1 MASNK
6 RQKTTG
12 RPVVRNDRLG
22 KLIMLAATR
31 FAAAAS
37 WESFVTTIRGP
48 SNLQDEIA
56 ARTGH
61 PAGEYLDRLR
71 PIGAPVLQKTRPWN
85 REAIS
90 IALARGS
97 HKSALSHLE
106 FLRDEM
112 ADMIE
117 QGYWV
122 ILPYSN
128 VLHLPHLRLSPLGV
142 VPQRDRRPRIIVDYT
157 FWGINDDTVPLAPS
171 ESMQFGRALER
182 VLHKIRRANRRFGPT
197 YMIKVDIADG
207 FYRLFVSA
215 PTTATLGVVFPQHDD
230 EEPLI
235 AFPLVLP
242 MGWVGSP
249 PFFCAL
255 TETAT
260 DLANKRLRDRS
271 WSPATHRLSSIADA
285 ATNFKPVTRRPPPRW
300 FPTASTEA
308 GSAAALHPG
317 LPNRLSNR
325 TNRSATSTEAGSATL
340 LLHPGLPTR
349 DTTDCSASWA
359 EAGSA
364 ATVLHPGLPT
374 NRDIANCAAALT
386 EAGSATTV
394 LHPGLP
400 FRRPNTSLQPCNSF
414 ALKPFKHPLS
424 YVDIYM
430 DDFLGLAQGHPGLR
444 ERVRST
450 IFHSIDDILRPNAP
464 TDSVHRNEPISLS
477 KLAKG
482 DAKWATRKVLLGWIV
497 DTVAE
502 TVELPEHRRLRFLE
516 ILETLQDRRRVSL
529 QDWHKALGELRSM
542 ILAIPGGRG
551 FFSTL
556 QTGFKHADKHRI
568 RINKPM
574 HDAITDLHH
583 LALDIGS
590 RPTRFGEIVPDL
602 PIAIGTADASGAGMG
617 GIWLSHDPAFQP
629 LVWRSRFPSEVQD
642 DLVSTDNPH
651 GRISNSDLELAGQI
665 AHLDVLNQHSDCRER
680 TVSTLTDNISARSW
694 QRKGSTTTLGPA
706 AYLLRLQ
713 ALHQRHHRYLN
724 QPDYIPGPANAMADD
739 ASRLWH
745 LTDTAFLHHLNF
757 TYPQNKPWKLC
768 TLRPAMLSAL
778 IMALQCKR
786 SEPALFL
793 HAPDPKTT
801 PGFDGATIVKS
812 WESTPCSTMWTTRSR
827 SSKSLPNAG
836 EQEKSH
842 PAVNLSALAQ
852 WRMPYAPSV
861 RRWPAWGPKTSAA
874 TPAATSN
881 TDFNNNSKATN
892 EATHRP
898 HASNRSRLP
907 LSITST

>member
-1 MASNK
+1 M
-6 RQKTTG
+6 
-12 RPVVRNDRLG
+12 VRNDRLG
-22 KLIMLAATR
+22 KLILLAASPL
-31 FAAAAS
+31 AAASS
-37 WESFVTTIRGP
+37 WESFVTKIRGP
-48 SNLQDEIA
+48 SNLQDNIA
-56 ARTGH
+56 FRTGH

-71 PIGAPVLQKTRPWN
+71 PIGAPVLQKTKPWD

-90 IALARGS
+90 VALARGS
-97 HKSALSHLE
+97 HQSALSHLE

-157 FWGINDDTVPLAPS
+157 FWGINNDTVPLFPS

-230 EEPLI
+230 EELLV

-260 DLANKRLRDRS
+260 DLANTRLRTPS
-271 WSPATHRLSSIADA
+271 WAPPTHRLSAIADA
-285 ATNFKPVTRRPPPRW
+285 ATNYKPLSRRP
-300 FPTASTEA
+300 TID
-308 GSAAALHPG
+308 
-317 LPNRLSNR
+317 SN
-325 TNRSATSTEAGSATL
+325 TKRS
-340 LLHPGLPTR
+340 
-349 DTTDCSASWA
+349 
-359 EAGSA
+359 
-364 ATVLHPGLPT
+364 
-374 NRDIANCAAALT
+374 AALT
-386 EAGSATTV
+386 EAGSATTLSHPGLPARDTTDDSASHAEAGSATMMLHPGQLLMNRDTSTDCSAASTEAGSAIV

-400 FRRPNTSLQPCNSF
+400 IRRPNPGSSQQPDNAR
-414 ALKPFKHPLS
+414 ALRPFKHPLS

-450 IFHSIDDILRPNAP
+450 IFHSIDDILRPNSP
-464 TDSVHRNEPISLS
+464 TDNAHRNEPISLS

-502 TVELPEHRRLRFLE
+502 TIELPEHRRLRFLE
-516 ILETLQDRRRVSL
+516 ILENLQDRRRVSL

-556 QTGFKHADKHRI
+556 QTGFKHTEKNRI

-574 HDAITDLHH
+574 HDALTDLHY
-583 LALDIGS
+583 LAQDIGS
-590 RPTRFGEIVPDL
+590 RPTRLGEVVPDL
-602 PIAIGTADASGAGMG
+602 PVAIGTADASGAGMG
-617 GIWLSHDPAFQP
+617 GIWLSPDPAFQP
-629 LVWRSRFPSEVQD
+629 LVWRSKFPCEIQA
-642 DLVSTDNPH
+642 DLVSTNNPH

-665 AHLDVLNQHSDCRER
+665 AHLDVLHQHSDCRER

-768 TLRPAMLSAL
+768 TLRPAMHSAL
-778 IMALQCKR
+778 TMALQCKR
-786 SEPALFL
+786 SDPALFL
-793 HAPDPKTT
+793 HAPDPKST
-801 PGFDGATIVKS
+801 PGFDGATIVKNWGS
-812 WESTPCSTMWTTRSR
+812 IPCSTMWTTQSR
-827 SSKSLPNAG
+827 SSRSLPNAG

-842 PAVNLSALAQ
+842 PSVNLSALAQ
-852 WRMPYAPSV
+852 WRTPYAPSA
-861 RRWPAWGPKTSAA
+861 RRWPAWGPKTSAIM
-874 TPAATSN
+874 PVEKSN
-881 TDFNNNSKATN
+881 TDSNNNSKGTNAATR
-892 EATHRP
+892 RP
-898 HASNRSRLP
+898 RASSRSRSP
-907 LSITST
+907 SSITST

>member
-1 MASNK
+1 M
-6 RQKTTG
+6 
-12 RPVVRNDRLG
+12 
-22 KLIMLAATR
+22 
-31 FAAAAS
+31 
-37 WESFVTTIRGP
+37 
-48 SNLQDEIA
+48 
-56 ARTGH
+56 
-61 PAGEYLDRLR
+61 
-71 PIGAPVLQKTRPWN
+71 
-85 REAIS
+85 
-90 IALARGS
+90 ALARGS
-97 HKSALSHLE
+97 HQSALSHME

-112 ADMIE
+112 ADMID

-171 ESMQFGRALER
+171 ESMQFGRAFER
-182 VLHKIRRANRRFGPT
+182 ILHKIRRANRRFGPT

-215 PTTATLGVVFPQHDD
+215 PTIATLGVVFPQYED
-230 EEPLI
+230 EEPLV

-260 DLANKRLRDRS
+260 DLANHRLRNKA
-271 WSPATHRLSSIADA
+271 WTPAPHRLSQIADA
-285 ATNFKPVTRRPPPRW
+285 ATNFKPVSRRPPAPCRL
-300 FPTASTEA
+300 
-308 GSAAALHPG
+308 GSATMSHSEPAPCR
-317 LPNRLSNR
+317 P
-325 TNRSATSTEAGSATL
+325 GSATL
-340 LLHPGLPTR
+340 SHSGPATRRPGSAIISHSRPAPRRLGSAIISHSEPAPICRPGSAVLPHTGPATRCSAVSEETGTAMLWHPGLM
-349 DTTDCSASWA
+349 D
-359 EAGSA
+359 E
-364 ATVLHPGLPT
+364 
-374 NRDIANCAAALT
+374 
-386 EAGSATTV
+386 
-394 LHPGLP
+394 
-400 FRRPNTSLQPCNSF
+400 RPNTTSRTAPPSGPCSQPLQHH
-414 ALKPFKHPLS
+414 ALKPYNHPLS

-450 IFHSIDDILRPNAP
+450 IFHSIDDILRPNTP
-464 TDSVHRNEPISLS
+464 TDSEHRNEPISLS

-502 TVELPEHRRLRFLE
+502 TIELPEHRRLRFLE
-516 ILETLQDRRRVSL
+516 ILDHLQNRNRVSVK
-529 QDWHKALGELRSM
+529 DWHKALGELRSM
-542 ILAIPGGRG
+542 ILAVPGGRG

-556 QTGFKHADKHRI
+556 QTGFKHSEKNRI

-574 HDAITDLHH
+574 HDAINDLHH
-583 LALDIGS
+583 LALDIGA
-590 RPTRFGEIVPDL
+590 RPTRLGEIVPDL

-617 GIWLSHDPAFQP
+617 GTWLSFDPAFQP
-629 LVWRSRFPSEVQD
+629 LVWRATFPLAVQN
-642 DLVSTDNPH
+642 DLVSTSNPH
-651 GRISNSDLELAGQI
+651 GKITNSDLELAGQI

-680 TVSTLTDNISARSW
+680 TLSTLTDNISARSW

-745 LTDTAFLHHLNF
+745 LTDTAFLHHLNL

-768 TLRPAMLSAL
+768 TLRPAMHSAL

-786 SEPALFL
+786 SEPAQFL
-793 HAPDPKTT
+793 HAPDPRTT
-801 PGFDGATIVKS
+801 PGFDGATIVTN
-812 WESTPCSTMWTTRSR
+812 WASTPCSTMWSTPSR
-827 SSKSLPNAG
+827 SSKSLPRAG
-836 EQEKSH
+836 AQDKLL
-842 PAVNLSALAQ
+842 PAVNLSDLVQ
-852 WRMPYAPSV
+852 WKTPYAPSV
-861 RRWPAWGPKTSAA
+861 RRWPAWGPKISAS
-874 TPAATSN
+874 TPVAKSN
-881 TDFNNNSKATN
+881 TDSNNSSKVTN
-892 EATHRP
+892 VLTRRP
-898 HASNRSRLP
+898 RA
-907 LSITST
+907 